1 MIKGTRIPV
10 SGILDQIAQDES
22 WDDLLKSYPELE
34 NEDIR
39 PIENMRLVYLPASE
53 HAFRC

>member
-1 MIKGTRIPV
+1 VIKGTRIPV

-39 PIENMRLVYLPASE
+39 PIENMRLVYLTASE